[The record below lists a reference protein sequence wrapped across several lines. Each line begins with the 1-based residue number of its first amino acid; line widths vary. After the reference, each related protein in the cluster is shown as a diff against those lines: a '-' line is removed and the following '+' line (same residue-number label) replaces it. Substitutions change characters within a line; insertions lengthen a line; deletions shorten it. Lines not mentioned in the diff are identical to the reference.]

1 MTSEQ
6 AVATINPWAVAQQ
19 QFDLAAARLN
29 LDDGMRRVLREPRR
43 ELTVHFPV
51 KMDDGSVKVF
61 TGFRVQHNLSRGPAK
76 GGIRYHQDVSIEEV
90 KALAMWMTWKCAV
103 VGIPYGGGKGGVI
116 VDPKK
121 LSKKEL
127 ESLSRRFF
135 TEIEVL
141 IGPERD
147 IPAPDVNTTPQIM
160 AWFMDTYSMHQ
171 GYTVPGVVTGKP
183 ISLGGSEGRN
193 EATARGT
200 VYCIIEA
207 ARHLG
212 MEIPK
217 TRVAIQGFGNAGSI
231 AATLID
237 AEGASV
243 VAVSDSTGGIR
254 NADGLDI
261 KRVIGWKKE
270 HGTVQGF
277 PGSTDISNAQV
288 LEVDC
293 DILIPAALENQITER
308 NASNIKARLIA
319 EAANGPTT
327 PEADRILFRNRIR
340 SASGVD
346 GPLAASAIRRA
357 LMFEALRSV
366 IWFSRAAGIRMS
378 QSTSR
383 TWAFEMSVEPGKPW
397 TVPCSFFQPMT
408 RLMSSPSGFTIP
420 PVESETATTL
430 APSASMRVAAIDPAL
445 PKPWIET
452 RHFGSSMPR

>member
-6 AVATINPWAVAQQ
+6 AVARIDPWAVAQQ
-19 QFDLAAARLN
+19 QFDLAAERLN
-29 LDDGMRRVLREPRR
+29 LDEGMRRVLREPRR

-51 KMDDGSVKVF
+51 KMDDGSVQVF
-61 TGFRVQHNLSRGPAK
+61 TGFRVQHNLGRGPAK

-200 VYCIIEA
+200 VFCIIEA

-212 MEIPK
+212 IELDK
-217 TRVAIQGFGNAGSI
+217 ARVAVQGFGNAGSI
-231 AATLID
+231 AAQLMS
-237 AEGASV
+237 AEKATI
-243 VAVSDSTGGIR
+243 VAVSDSTGGIH
-254 NADGLDI
+254 NPNGLE
-261 KRVIGWKKE
+261 IGKVVAWKQE

-277 PGSTDISNAQV
+277 PGAKDVTNAEV
-288 LEVDC
+288 LEVEC

-308 NASNIKARLIA
+308 NAGNVKARLVA

-327 PEADRILFRNRIR
+327 PEADEIFWNKNIFLIPDILCNAGGVTVSYFEWVQDLNRDHWSEKVVNEKLREIMVR
-340 SASGVD
+340 SFQETLTIARREACYMRTAAYL
-346 GPLAASAIRRA
+346 LA
-357 LMFEALRSV
+357 
-366 IWFSRAAGIRMS
+366 
-378 QSTSR
+378 
-383 TWAFEMSVEPGKPW
+383 VE
-397 TVPCSFFQPMT
+397 
-408 RLMSSPSGFTIP
+408 
-420 PVESETATTL
+420 
-430 APSASMRVAAIDPAL
+430 RVADATQLRGLYP
-445 PKPWIET
+445 
-452 RHFGSSMPR
+452 

>member
-6 AVATINPWAVAQQ
+6 AVARIDPWAVAQQ
-19 QFDLAAARLN
+19 QFDLAAERLN
-29 LDDGMRRVLREPRR
+29 LDEGMRRVLREPRR

-51 KMDDGSVKVF
+51 KMDDGSVQVF
-61 TGFRVQHNLSRGPAK
+61 TGFRVQHNLGRGPAK

-200 VYCIIEA
+200 VFCIIEA

-212 MEIPK
+212 IELDK
-217 TRVAIQGFGNAGSI
+217 ARVAVQGFGKAGSI
-231 AATLID
+231 AAQLMS
-237 AEGASV
+237 AEKATI
-243 VAVSDSTGGIR
+243 VAVSDSTGGIH
-254 NADGLDI
+254 NPNGLE
-261 KRVIGWKKE
+261 IGKVVAWKQE

-277 PGSTDISNAQV
+277 PGAKDVTNAEV
-288 LEVDC
+288 LEVEC

-308 NASNIKARLIA
+308 NAGNVKARLVA

-327 PEADRILFRNRIR
+327 PEADEIFWNKNIFLIPDILCNAGGVTVSYFEWVQDLNRDHWSEKVVNEKLREIMVR
-340 SASGVD
+340 SFQETLTIARREACYMRTAAYL
-346 GPLAASAIRRA
+346 LA
-357 LMFEALRSV
+357 
-366 IWFSRAAGIRMS
+366 
-378 QSTSR
+378 
-383 TWAFEMSVEPGKPW
+383 VE
-397 TVPCSFFQPMT
+397 
-408 RLMSSPSGFTIP
+408 
-420 PVESETATTL
+420 
-430 APSASMRVAAIDPAL
+430 RVADATQLRGLYP
-445 PKPWIET
+445 
-452 RHFGSSMPR
+452 